1 MLRVLRRVEK
11 VGKAL
16 RGSRP
21 PGVGRRED
29 FDKP

>member
-1 MLRVLRRVEK
+1 VLRRVEK

-16 RGSRP
+16 RKTRP

-29 FDKP
+29 FPD